1 MNCRHLVLLMLA
13 GLWGCGGSDGPEVGR
28 VRGKVTFDG
37 KPVAN
42 AQIQFV
48 PKGTGRTS
56 TAQADAEGN
65 FDLLYDSERMGALVG
80 KHTVRVIT
88 AVPPQYDDK
97 GKVIKGTGEPEKIP
111 DIYNTF
117 SQIEKTVNSGNNEIN
132 LDLAK

>member
-1 MNCRHLVLLMLA
+1 MQLRRLFILAVA
-13 GLWGCGGSDGPEVGR
+13 GLFGCGGSDGPDVGR

-37 KPVAN
+37 KPVSQ

-48 PKGTGRTS
+48 PKGPGRTS
-56 TAQADAEGN
+56 TATADAEGN
-65 FDLLYDSERMGALVG
+65 YDLLYDSERMGALVG

-88 AVPPQYDDK
+88 AVPPEYDDK
-97 GKVIKGTGEPEKIP
+97 GKVIKGTGEPERIP

-117 SQIEKTVNSGNNEIN
+117 SQIEKTVNSGNNEIH